1 MEPSRLGRVFLEP
14 TRGAYSATGKR
25 RRTIFTNWSVVHLPF
40 RPSREVNSIPFI
52 GRPTNRLKSK
62 IRMTINKIWS
72 STRTSISGVS
82 GESLARVF
90 TSTDER
96 SRDGCGRAFP
106 NVHVHFKCTYT
117 SPCYE
122 GVQFE
127 IELRG
132 ENTAKPFLPYVPK
145 SALRAVNV
153 PVRGCSARHRGLAD
167 HKRRQECNLG

>member
-1 MEPSRLGRVFLEP
+1 M
-14 TRGAYSATGKR
+14 
-25 RRTIFTNWSVVHLPF
+25 
-40 RPSREVNSIPFI
+40 
-52 GRPTNRLKSK
+52 KSQT
-62 IRMTINKIWS
+62 RMTINKVWS
-72 STRTSISGVS
+72 STRTSISGVF

-96 SRDGCGRAFP
+96 SRDGCGRTFP

-127 IELRG
+127 IERRG

-145 SALRAVNV
+145 SIYPLRAVNV
-153 PVRGCSARHRGLAD
+153 PVRDVRLVTGGLRTTSVAKSVNSADSVPTAM
-167 HKRRQECNLG
+167 RRANMCKL